1 VTHVVILGG
10 GHNGLAAAFYLARAG
25 LKPIVLESRA
35 TCGGGA
41 VTTELHPGFRCPAL
55 SHHTPLWSEVAS
67 EMELARHGLEVL
79 RPGVEAFT
87 PNLDGPPLVLH
98 RDPRQAAEA
107 MRRVNSTDAQAYPEY
122 RTAMAGIAGVLARLL
137 QSPPP
142 DIDRPAARDLW
153 HLLKTARQFRALDKR
168 SRYRLLRWG
177 PMPVADLAREWF
189 QSELLCASIA
199 GPAVSGTMLGP
210 RSAGSGLVLLLHEA
224 TRLLADGPWQPRGG
238 PGALA
243 QAMAS
248 AAAAAG
254 ADIRTA
260 TRADQIVVAD
270 DRVSAVIAGGRRID
284 ADAVISAIDPKST
297 FLTLM
302 DPADLA
308 PEFLAKIRN
317 YRAAGTLAKVNLA
330 LSGVPS
336 FAAPSE
342 WLSGRIQIGPHMD
355 YLERAFD
362 HAKYGEFSEHPWLD
376 ITVPSVLDPDL
387 APAGAHVMSI
397 YAHYAPHR
405 LRGADW
411 SAARAPLLRSV
422 LVTLERFAP
431 GIAALVVAA
440 DVITPA
446 DLESE
451 YGLYGGHVY
460 HGELALDQIATMR
473 PLLGHARYASPVP
486 GLYMCGAG
494 THPGGFM
501 TGASGKLAA
510 REILRSIK

>member
-1 VTHVVILGG
+1 VTQVVIIGG

-25 LKPIVLESRA
+25 LKVIVLESRA
-35 TCGGGA
+35 ACGGGA
-41 VTTELHPGFRCPAL
+41 VTSELHPGFRCPAL
-55 SHHTPLWSEVAS
+55 AHYTPLWSEV
-67 EMELARHGLEVL
+67 ERDMELARHGLEWL
-79 RPGVEAFT
+79 RPAVEGFT
-87 PNLDGPPLVLH
+87 PGLDGPPLVLH
-98 RDPRQAAEA
+98 RDPRQA
-107 MRRVNSTDAQAYPEY
+107 TDAIRRLNSADADGYPAY
-122 RTAMAGIAGVLARLL
+122 RTAMARIAGVLASLL
-137 QSPPP
+137 QTPPP

-153 HLLKTARQFRALDKR
+153 NLLGTARQFRALDKR

-224 TRLLADGPWQPRGG
+224 TRLLADGPRQPRGG

-243 QAMAS
+243 QAMT
-248 AAAAAG
+248 AAARAAG

-260 TRADQIVVAD
+260 TRADQILVAN
-270 DRVSAVIAGGRRID
+270 DRVAAVIAGGHRIE
-284 ADAVISAIDPKST
+284 ADAVVSAIDPKST

-308 PEFLAKIRN
+308 PEFLAKIRS

-342 WLSGRIQIGPHMD
+342 WLAGRIQIGPHMD

-362 HAKYGEFSEHPWLD
+362 HAKYGELSEHPWLD
-376 ITVPSVLDPDL
+376 VTVPSVLDPEL
-387 APAGAHVMSI
+387 APAGGHVMSI

-405 LRGADW
+405 LRNTDW
-411 SAARAPLLRSV
+411 GTAKAPLLRNV
-422 LVTLERFAP
+422 LMTLERFAP

-446 DLESE
+446 ELESE

-486 GLYMCGAG
+486 GLYMCSAG

-510 REILRSIK
+510 REILRSIR